1 MLRTIL
7 HAPSVKGSLI
17 LNEDAC
23 RLGVE
28 AHALAR
34 TSATEEH
41 RKRLEQIERTHLQKA
56 QQAEAERQQEHERLR
71 TLARNLTAAATELKR
86 CREQVEAESVR
97 LALAVTARL
106 IVRESAD
113 SEAFARA
120 AVREIMQNVTSS
132 DLIRIRVNP
141 DDRAI
146 MGQALGGE
154 LADQGIEIASDP
166 SLERGGCLADTKLG
180 TIDASVETRWA
191 RMVLALTKVSDDGP
205 ESVATSP
212 ARDSGGMV
220 AGAEHLAE
228 DIETAEPDSV
238 TVAGQAQ

>member
-1 MLRTIL
+1 MLRTVL
-7 HAPSVKGSLI
+7 SAPPIKGQFL
-17 LNEDAC
+17 LDDGAC
-23 RLGVE
+23 RFGVE
-28 AHALAR
+28 AHPLTGAR
-34 TSATEEH
+34 ATIEH
-41 RKRLEQIERTHLQKA
+41 RKRLEQIEQTQLQRA

-71 TLARNLTAAATELKR
+71 TLARSLTAAATELKR

-97 LALAVTARL
+97 LALAVAARL

-120 AVREIMQNVTSS
+120 AVREIMQNVISS

-146 MGQALGGE
+146 LGQALGGE

-166 SLERGGCLADTKLG
+166 SLERGGCLADTRLG

-191 RMVLALTKVSDDGP
+191 RMVLALTKEPDDGS
-205 ESVATSP
+205 ESVATS
-212 ARDSGGMV
+212 MV

-228 DIETAEPDSV
+228 DIETAGPNSV